1 MATVQLNV
9 RVDEALA
16 ARLKA
21 EAKRRHAMPGALVA
35 QAIEQFLSND
45 GRPLGNATEQ
55 LGGQWQKEVERRLT
69 ALEAK
74 AKATPAPAAAPAAA
88 PPPAPKAPPA
98 AAPTIPQMG
107 DAITSAELAAR
118 LGMKRHAFNERV
130 RRAGGAREGAV
141 MEGWRC
147 VGQTRPAN
155 GGPLQWLWRLD

>member
-1 MATVQLNV
+1 MPTVQLNV
-9 RVDEALA
+9 RVEEGLA
-16 ARLKA
+16 VALKA

-35 QAIEQFLSND
+35 QAIEQFLAND

-55 LGGQWQKEVERRLT
+55 LGGQWQKEVEQRLA

-74 AKATPAPAAAPAAA
+74 AKAAPAAA
-88 PPPAPKAPPA
+88 PPPPAPKNPPA
-98 AAPTIPQMG
+98 AAPTIPQTG
-107 DAITSAELAAR
+107 DALTSAELAAT
-118 LGMKRHAFNERV
+118 LGLKRHAFNERV

-155 GGPLQWLWRLD
+155 GGPLQWLWRLS